1 MTLGRRP
8 SARHAGIMTTDS
20 KVAHDPVAPHRPV
33 VSTGN
38 PRVTVAFPFSKI
50 ELREPSDQVR
60 DLAAIVLALADQV
73 AALASQAAPSQV
85 EAAEQVAAEASLLA
99 ERVRAVSVRSAR

>member
-1 MTLGRRP
+1 MTSDSRV
-8 SARHAGIMTTDS
+8 AEADHA
-20 KVAHDPVAPHRPV
+20 APHAPRRPV

-50 ELREPSDQVR
+50 EIIEPSDQVR

-73 AALASQAAPSQV
+73 AALVGQTAPSQLD
-85 EAAEQVAAEASLLA
+85 AADQVAAQAALLA
-99 ERVRAVSVRSAR
+99 ERLGAGGSVGQLSGRKAG

>member
-1 MTLGRRP
+1 MT
-8 SARHAGIMTTDS
+8 SNSKAARADT
-20 KVAHDPVAPHRPV
+20 AAAHRPV

-60 DLAAIVLALADQV
+60 DLAAIVLALAHQV
-73 AALASQAAPSQV
+73 AVLAGRTAPSQV
-85 EAAEQVAAEASLLA
+85 EAAEQVAAQASLLA
-99 ERVRAVSVRSAR
+99 ERLGIGPSVGRKRQ